1 MDETTLAQQLEAHLN
16 DNSLVLKVAFA
27 APYIQV
33 VINRTQLPPDYSTLS
48 ERIAKFLGQ
57 MGIPEMQYVAVYG
70 RVYGQEEIEYE
81 TSLAIVPP
89 APVSPSE
96 HPSSEPEPFNLAKY
110 CFTRNRALLTADLPS
125 PKITLAELL
134 RDFDSFSDAE
144 KQLILEQ
151 FGLFLRNPDGVNT
164 SQWSEE
170 MRAWLGRLRKFS
182 DEETCDMA
190 IWLSRYCAHPETTLE
205 TVREVIKAAKEAAK
219 ERARQEREARLAE
232 RQGRT
237 TSGGRSQPSTS
248 TNRQQRGST
257 PPRRPR
263 SPAAKVFALLGLIVA
278 TMVSTWFFR
287 GVTQALDVGS
297 TIWFV
302 IGFLFGWF
310 GGLAKVNTI
319 GGVDSENEFLKMIF
333 PVYLLVGIV
342 LAPITIITREG
353 LTLWRRSKQVFF
365 GHLLFGTVLSATAII
380 SLYILSLLLDREI
393 VIFVVALF
401 VGGIVGSLGCWLLE
415 SFGEED
421 EAEGVKYGRFYGLS
435 KTLLLWTII
444 AHFAGIL
451 LQSFC

>member
-1 MDETTLAQQLEAHLN
+1 LCNA
-16 DNSLVLKVAFA
+16 
-27 APYIQV
+27 IQV

-110 CFTRNRALLTADLPS
+110 CFTCNRALLTADLPS

-144 KQLILEQ
+144 KQLILKQ

-182 DEETCDMA
+182 DEETRNMA

-205 TVREVIKAAKEAAK
+205 TVQGVIKAAKEAAK

-237 TSGGRSQPSTS
+237 TSGGRSHPTADH
-248 TNRQQRGST
+248 RQQRGST

-287 GVTQALDVGS
+287 GVTQALDVFS

-365 GHLLFGTVLSATAII
+365 GHLLLGTVLSATAII
-380 SLYILSLLLDREI
+380 SLILHDSEI
-393 VIFVVALF
+393 VTFVVALF
-401 VGGIVGSLGCWLLE
+401 VGSIMGSLGCWLLE
-415 SFGEED
+415 SFGEND

-444 AHFAGIL
+444 AHFTGIL
-451 LQSFC
+451 LNSSLYRYFVKWIARIVGL